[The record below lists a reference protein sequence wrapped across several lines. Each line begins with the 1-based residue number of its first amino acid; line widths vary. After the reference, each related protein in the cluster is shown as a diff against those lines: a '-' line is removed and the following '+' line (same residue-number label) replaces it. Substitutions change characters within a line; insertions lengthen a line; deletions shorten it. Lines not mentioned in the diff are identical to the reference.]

1 MKKELTI
8 EQQSLLQQIWL
19 NPGCTTTFVQIA
31 INKSNSMANYEL
43 SKLMNAGYIY
53 RIKSKSANN
62 RIEYKYYVG
71 KQSQQQE
78 CAEQKLKEYKKE
90 QEAQE
95 EAKKKDVNDFTAREL
110 MFALAKKG
118 FNGTLSTT
126 LHKDFAFEDISPKQ
140 FSSLREQGYVG
151 TVSISKLYEVKI
163 GND

>member
-1 MKKELTI
+1 MEKELTI
-8 EQQSLLQQIWL
+8 EQQRLLQQIQL

-43 SKLMNAGYIY
+43 QKLMEAGYIY
-53 RIKSKSANN
+53 RKKSISNSH
-62 RIEYKYYVG
+62 RIEYKYYAG
-71 KQSQQQE
+71 KPSQQQE
-78 CAEQKLKEYKKE
+78 CAEQKLAEYKKE
-90 QEAQE
+90 QETQE

-126 LHKDFAFEDISPKQ
+126 LHKDFAFEEITPEQ
-140 FSSLREQGYVG
+140 FSTLREQGYVG
-151 TVSISKLYEVKI
+151 TVSISRLYEVKI